1 MPANISVRMFDPLC
15 EIPKNLPKKPSL
27 FFHKIKPHFHIF
39 PSLTAVCVLVFTI
52 PPFLR
57 FFLIFPAFK
66 LPRCSKYFM
75 RSSVPA
81 DLQDLQP
88 TVFSRYLA
96 LCPLRVFPAPD
107 LAADFLPDASDKKFT
122 HKIRHRKI
130 PGEHYKRSRNMCGS
144 LLDRSS
150 SVTKTARIYI

>member
-1 MPANISVRMFDPLC
+1 M
-15 EIPKNLPKKPSL
+15 
-27 FFHKIKPHFHIF
+27 F

-81 DLQDLQP
+81 GLQDLQP

-130 PGEHYKRSRNMCGS
+130 PGEHKNVLSESFCACSFCFPSFYFPEALYLEGETPNFF
-144 LLDRSS
+144 LN
-150 SVTKTARIYI
+150 T